1 MSIPE
6 GQHKR
11 PRPTLKTAA
20 LVALLALLAF
30 LGTTATTSLA
40 VRADD
45 QNAAPTPEAAAVE
58 TASDAV
64 STETPDA
71 ADTADRHKNIVQKK
85 WLPDLKVLVGAPT
98 TTLDI
103 SATLAEFCE
112 QDVFGTNGATKPE
125 DLTLELVKDGGSVAK
140 ARLEG
145 TTLYVDWAAEEL
157 GDKALGDAEI
167 MVQASPKD
175 DPTKVA
181 VVSFEA
187 ESWAPNYWSIFAA
200 VLGGLGL
207 FLIGMKRMSDG
218 LQAVAGARLRRI
230 ISMFTN
236 NRFLAVGVGFMA
248 TVLVQS
254 SSATTVMIL
263 GFVNSGLMTLAQ
275 AVGCVMGTNI
285 GTTTTGWLLTLN
297 LGAYG
302 LPLIGVAGFVYLLTK
317 NEKICNL
324 AACALGIG
332 LIFFGLKTMGAALAP
347 LPDIPAFGEF
357 MQSFEATNL
366 WGAFKCV
373 MVGCVTTMLVQS
385 SAATIG
391 ITMTLTALG
400 AIDFQAAAALVL
412 GENIGT
418 TITALMASI
427 GASTNARRVA
437 YFHTLFNCVG
447 VCWALALFFP
457 ILLPAVNALGDRW
470 GMDDVAKIALTHSL
484 FNVTN
489 TIVFLPFVGVAAAF
503 LTKIAPDRA
512 SKPKKRASTTG
523 LASFM
528 NDDPIVGIE
537 RSRLEIQRMFGD
549 CQTLARDLKTLKSEN
564 FENESLVADS
574 FALEKTLDDRQDETI
589 DFISSL
595 TTRAF
600 TVDVAVSAR
609 EQVRLAEEL
618 ETISDYFVGVL
629 KSNLKLRE
637 LELPTP
643 KEIDETFAEL
653 LGYATESLEWIGKI
667 FAEWGSRD
675 KLLEEMTERRVRYV
689 ARVKEIREQ
698 FLHSMFEERLDPQ
711 AVVAVDYQLNAWRRV
726 YEHLHNIAEAME
738 PRRVPAAKPA
748 AV

>member
-6 GQHKR
+6 GQCRR

-20 LVALLALLAF
+20 IFAILALLAF
-30 LGTTATTSLA
+30 LGTSASTLRV
-40 VRADD
+40 VRADET
-45 QNAAPTPEAAAVE
+45 NAAPTPEAAVE
-58 TASDAV
+58 SV

-71 ADTADRHKNIVQKK
+71 PESGNQHKNIVQKK

-98 TTLDI
+98 TTLDL

-112 QDVFGTNGATKPE
+112 QNVFDGAATKPE
-125 DLTLELVKDGGSVAK
+125 DLTLELVGDGDGSVAK
-140 ARLEG
+140 TRLEG
-145 TTLYVDWAAEEL
+145 TTLYVDWTPDAV
-157 GDKALGDAEI
+157 GDAEI
-167 MVQASPKD
+167 TLKATPKN
-175 DPTKVA
+175 DPSKVA
-181 VVSFEA
+181 VVTFKA
-187 ESWAPNYWSIFAA
+187 ESWAPNYWAICAT

-218 LQAVAGARLRRI
+218 LQAVAGARLRRV

-302 LPLIGVAGFVYLLTK
+302 LPLIGVAGFIYLLTN

-347 LPDIPAFGEF
+347 LPDIPAFSEF
-357 MQSFEATNL
+357 MQSFQADSL
-366 WGAFKCV
+366 WGAVKCV
-373 MVGCVTTMLVQS
+373 FVGCVTTMIVQS

-400 AIDFQAAAALVL
+400 AIEFPAAAALVL

-427 GASTNARRVA
+427 GTSTNARRVA

-447 VCWALALFFP
+447 VCWALAIFFP
-457 ILLPAVNALGDRW
+457 ILLPTVNALGARW
-470 GMDDVAKIALTHSL
+470 GLDDVGKIALTHSL

-489 TIVFLPFVGVAAAF
+489 TLVFLPFVGASAAF

-512 SKPKKRASTTG
+512 SKPKKRVSTTG
-523 LASFM
+523 LASFT

-549 CQTLARDLKTLKSEN
+549 CQTLARDLATLKSEN
-564 FENESLVADS
+564 FENPTLVEES

-589 DFISSL
+589 DFISGL

-600 TVDVAVSAR
+600 TVDVAFSAR

-629 KSNLKLRE
+629 KSNLKLKE

-643 KEIDETFAEL
+643 REIDDSFVEL
-653 LGYATESLEWIGKI
+653 LGYASESLEWIGKT
-667 FAEWGSRD
+667 FAEWGPREN
-675 KLLEEMTERRVRYV
+675 LLEEMNARRVRYV
-689 ARVKEIREQ
+689 ARVKEIRER

-738 PRRVPAAKPA
+738 PRRVPASKPV

>member
-20 LVALLALLAF
+20 LVALFALLTF

-71 ADTADRHKNIVQKK
+71 ADAPAQHKNIVQKK

-98 TTLDI
+98 TTLDV

-112 QDVFGTNGATKPE
+112 QDVFKTNGATKPE
-125 DLTLELVKDGGSVAK
+125 DLTLELKKDGGSVAK

-145 TTLYVDWAAEEL
+145 TTLYVDWAEEEL
-157 GDKALGDAEI
+157 GEKALGDAEI

-175 DPTKVA
+175 DPSKIA
-181 VVSFEA
+181 VVAFEA

-347 LPDIPAFGEF
+347 LPDVPAFAEF

-391 ITMTLTALG
+391 LTMTLATLG
-400 AIDFQAAAALVL
+400 AIDFTAAAALVL

-418 TITALMASI
+418 TITALLASI

-437 YFHTLFNCVG
+437 YFHTLFNCIG
-447 VCWALALFFP
+447 VCWALAIFYP
-457 ILLPAVNALGDRW
+457 VLLPAVNALGERW
-470 GMDDVAKIALTHSL
+470 DLDVNSKIALTHSL

-489 TIVFLPFVGVAAAF
+489 TIVFLPFVGVAATF
-503 LTKIAPDRA
+503 LTRIVPDDKA
-512 SKPKKRASTTG
+512 KPKKRASTTG
-523 LASFM
+523 LDSFM

-549 CQTLARDLKTLKSEN
+549 CQTLAGDLATLKSEN
-564 FENESLVADS
+564 FENESLVEES

-643 KEIDETFAEL
+643 KEIDESFVEL

-667 FAEWGSRD
+667 FAEWGPRE

>member
-6 GQHKR
+6 GQRRR
-11 PRPTLKTAA
+11 PRPTLKIAA
-20 LVALLALLAF
+20 FFAILALLAF
-30 LGTTATTSLA
+30 LGTSASTLRV
-40 VRADD
+40 VRADET
-45 QNAAPTPEAAAVE
+45 NAAPTPEAAVE
-58 TASDAV
+58 SV

-71 ADTADRHKNIVQKK
+71 PESGNQHKNIVQKK

-98 TTLDI
+98 TTLDL
-103 SATLAEFCE
+103 SATLAEFCA
-112 QDVFGTNGATKPE
+112 QNVFDGAATKPE
-125 DLTLELVKDGGSVAK
+125 DLTLELVGDGDGSVAK
-140 ARLEG
+140 TRLEG
-145 TTLYVDWAAEEL
+145 TTLYVDWTPDAV
-157 GDKALGDAEI
+157 GDAEI
-167 MVQASPKD
+167 TLKATPKD
-175 DPTKVA
+175 DPSKVA
-181 VVSFEA
+181 VVTFKA
-187 ESWAPNYWSIFAA
+187 ESWAPNYWAICAT

-207 FLIGMKRMSDG
+207 FLIGMRRMSDG
-218 LQAVAGARLRRI
+218 LQAVAGARLRRV

-302 LPLIGVAGFVYLLTK
+302 LPLIGVAGFIYLLTN

-347 LPDIPAFGEF
+347 LPDIPAFSEF
-357 MQSFEATNL
+357 MQSFQADSL
-366 WGAFKCV
+366 WGAVKCV
-373 MVGCVTTMLVQS
+373 FVGCVTTMVVQS

-400 AIDFQAAAALVL
+400 AIEFPAAAALVL

-427 GASTNARRVA
+427 GTSTNARRVA

-447 VCWALALFFP
+447 VCWALAILFP
-457 ILLPAVNALGDRW
+457 ILLPTVNALGARW
-470 GMDDVAKIALTHSL
+470 GLDDVGKIALTHSL

-489 TIVFLPFVGVAAAF
+489 TLVFLPFVGVSAAF

-512 SKPKKRASTTG
+512 SKPKKRVSTTG
-523 LASFM
+523 LASFT

-549 CQTLARDLKTLKSEN
+549 CQTLARDLATLKSEN
-564 FENESLVADS
+564 FENPTLVEES

-589 DFISSL
+589 DFISGL

-600 TVDVAVSAR
+600 TVDVAFSAR

-629 KSNLKLRE
+629 KSNLKLKE

-643 KEIDETFAEL
+643 REIDDSFVEL
-653 LGYATESLEWIGKI
+653 LGYASESLEWIGKT
-667 FAEWGSRD
+667 FAEWGPREN
-675 KLLEEMTERRVRYV
+675 LLEEMNARRVRYV
-689 ARVKEIREQ
+689 ARVKEIRER

-738 PRRVPAAKPA
+738 PRRVPASKPV

>member
-6 GQHKR
+6 GQCRR

-20 LVALLALLAF
+20 IFAFLALLAF
-30 LGTTATTSLA
+30 LGTSASTLRV
-40 VRADD
+40 VRADET
-45 QNAAPTPEAAAVE
+45 NAAPTPEAAVE
-58 TASDAV
+58 SV

-71 ADTADRHKNIVQKK
+71 LESDNQHKNIVQKK

-98 TTLDI
+98 TTLDL

-112 QDVFGTNGATKPE
+112 QNVFDDAATKPE
-125 DLTLELVKDGGSVAK
+125 DLTLELVEDGDGSVAK
-140 ARLEG
+140 TRLEE
-145 TTLYVDWAAEEL
+145 TTLYVDWTPDAV
-157 GDKALGDAEI
+157 GDAEI
-167 MVQASPKD
+167 TLKATPKD
-175 DPTKVA
+175 DPSKVA
-181 VVSFEA
+181 VVTFKA
-187 ESWAPNYWSIFAA
+187 ESWAPNYWAICAT

-218 LQAVAGARLRRI
+218 LQAVAGARLRRV

-302 LPLIGVAGFVYLLTK
+302 LPLIGVAGFIYLLTN

-347 LPDIPAFGEF
+347 LPDIPAFSEF
-357 MQSFEATNL
+357 MQSFQADSL
-366 WGAFKCV
+366 WGAVKCV
-373 MVGCVTTMLVQS
+373 FVGCVTTMIVQS

-400 AIDFQAAAALVL
+400 AIEFPAAAALVL

-427 GASTNARRVA
+427 GTSTNARRVA

-447 VCWALALFFP
+447 VCWALAIFFP
-457 ILLPAVNALGDRW
+457 ILLPTVNALGDRW
-470 GMDDVAKIALTHSL
+470 GLDDVGKIALTHSL

-489 TIVFLPFVGVAAAF
+489 TLVFLPFVGASAAF

-512 SKPKKRASTTG
+512 SKPKKRVSTTG
-523 LASFM
+523 LASFT

-549 CQTLARDLKTLKSEN
+549 CQTLARDLATLKSEN
-564 FENESLVADS
+564 FENPTLVEES

-589 DFISSL
+589 DFISGL

-600 TVDVAVSAR
+600 TVDVAFSAR

-629 KSNLKLRE
+629 KSNLKLKE

-643 KEIDETFAEL
+643 REIDDSFVEL
-653 LGYATESLEWIGKI
+653 LGYAAESLEWIGKT
-667 FAEWGSRD
+667 FAEWGPREN
-675 KLLEEMTERRVRYV
+675 LLEEMNARRVRYV
-689 ARVKEIREQ
+689 ARVKEIRER

-738 PRRVPAAKPA
+738 PRRVPASKPV

>member
-6 GQHKR
+6 GQCRR

-20 LVALLALLAF
+20 IFAFLALLAF
-30 LGTTATTSLA
+30 LGTSASTLRV
-40 VRADD
+40 VRADET
-45 QNAAPTPEAAAVE
+45 NAAPTPEAAVE
-58 TASDAV
+58 SV

-71 ADTADRHKNIVQKK
+71 LESDNQHKNIVQKK

-98 TTLDI
+98 TTLDL

-112 QDVFGTNGATKPE
+112 QNVFDDAATKPE
-125 DLTLELVKDGGSVAK
+125 DLTLELVEDGDGSVAK
-140 ARLEG
+140 TRLEE
-145 TTLYVDWAAEEL
+145 TTLYVDWTPDAV
-157 GDKALGDAEI
+157 GDAEI
-167 MVQASPKD
+167 TLKATPKD
-175 DPTKVA
+175 DPSKVA
-181 VVSFEA
+181 VVTFKA
-187 ESWAPNYWSIFAA
+187 ESWAPNYWAICAT

-218 LQAVAGARLRRI
+218 LQAVAGARLRRV

-302 LPLIGVAGFVYLLTK
+302 LPLIGVAGFIYLLTN

-347 LPDIPAFGEF
+347 LPDIPAFSEF
-357 MQSFEATNL
+357 MQSFQADSL
-366 WGAFKCV
+366 WGAVKCV
-373 MVGCVTTMLVQS
+373 FVGCVTTMIVQS

-400 AIDFQAAAALVL
+400 AIEFPAAAVLVL

-427 GASTNARRVA
+427 GTSTNARRVA

-447 VCWALALFFP
+447 VCWALAIFFP
-457 ILLPAVNALGDRW
+457 ILLPTVNALGDRW
-470 GMDDVAKIALTHSL
+470 GLDDVGKIALTHSL

-489 TIVFLPFVGVAAAF
+489 TLVFLPFVGASAAF

-512 SKPKKRASTTG
+512 SKPKKRVSTTG
-523 LASFM
+523 LASFT

-549 CQTLARDLKTLKSEN
+549 CQTLARDLATLKSEN
-564 FENESLVADS
+564 FENPTLVEES

-589 DFISSL
+589 DFISGL

-600 TVDVAVSAR
+600 TVDVAFSAR

-629 KSNLKLRE
+629 KSNLKLKE

-643 KEIDETFAEL
+643 REIDDSFVEL
-653 LGYATESLEWIGKI
+653 LGYAAESLEWIGKT
-667 FAEWGSRD
+667 FAEWGPREN
-675 KLLEEMTERRVRYV
+675 LLEEMNARRVRYV
-689 ARVKEIREQ
+689 ARVKEIRER

-738 PRRVPAAKPA
+738 PRRVPASKPV

>member
-6 GQHKR
+6 GQCRR

-20 LVALLALLAF
+20 IFAFLALLAF
-30 LGTTATTSLA
+30 LGTSASTLRV
-40 VRADD
+40 VRADET
-45 QNAAPTPEAAAVE
+45 NAAPTPEAAVE
-58 TASDAV
+58 SV
-64 STETPDA
+64 STETHDALEPDNQP
-71 ADTADRHKNIVQKK
+71 KNIVQKK

-98 TTLDI
+98 TTLDL

-112 QDVFGTNGATKPE
+112 QNVFDDAATKPE
-125 DLTLELVKDGGSVAK
+125 DLTLELVEDGDGSVAK
-140 ARLEG
+140 TRLEE
-145 TTLYVDWAAEEL
+145 TTLYVDWTPDAV
-157 GDKALGDAEI
+157 GDAEI
-167 MVQASPKD
+167 TLKATPKD
-175 DPTKVA
+175 DPSKVA
-181 VVSFEA
+181 VVTFKA
-187 ESWAPNYWSIFAA
+187 ESWAPNYWAICAT

-218 LQAVAGARLRRI
+218 LQAVAGARLRRV

-302 LPLIGVAGFVYLLTK
+302 LPLIGVAGFIYLLTN

-347 LPDIPAFGEF
+347 LPDIPAFSEF
-357 MQSFEATNL
+357 MQSFQADSL
-366 WGAFKCV
+366 WGAVKCV
-373 MVGCVTTMLVQS
+373 FVGCVTTMIVQS

-400 AIDFQAAAALVL
+400 AIEFPAAAALVL

-427 GASTNARRVA
+427 GTSTNARRVA

-447 VCWALALFFP
+447 VCWALAIFFP
-457 ILLPAVNALGDRW
+457 ILLPTVNALGDRW
-470 GMDDVAKIALTHSL
+470 GLDDVGKIALTHSL

-489 TIVFLPFVGVAAAF
+489 TLVFLPFVGASAAF

-512 SKPKKRASTTG
+512 SKPKKRVSTTG
-523 LASFM
+523 LASFT

-549 CQTLARDLKTLKSEN
+549 CQTLARDLATLKSEN
-564 FENESLVADS
+564 FENPTLVEES

-589 DFISSL
+589 DFISGL

-600 TVDVAVSAR
+600 TVDVAFSAR

-629 KSNLKLRE
+629 KSNLKLKE

-643 KEIDETFAEL
+643 REIDDSFVEL
-653 LGYATESLEWIGKI
+653 LGYAAESLEWIGKT
-667 FAEWGSRD
+667 FAEWGPREN
-675 KLLEEMTERRVRYV
+675 LLEEMNARRVRYV
-689 ARVKEIREQ
+689 ARVKEIRER

-738 PRRVPAAKPA
+738 PRRVPASKPV

>member
-6 GQHKR
+6 GHWR
-11 PRPTLKTAA
+11 PRPTLKIAA
-20 LVALLALLAF
+20 LVAFFAF
-30 LGTTATTSLA
+30 LGTASA
-40 VRADD
+40 AFVVRADD
-45 QNAAPTPEAAAVE
+45 ASAAPQAESAAVE
-58 TASDAV
+58 TV
-64 STETPDA
+64 SSETLDA
-71 ADTADRHKNIVQKK
+71 AESADQHTNIVQKK

-98 TTLDI
+98 TTLDL
-103 SATLAEFCE
+103 SETLVEFCE
-112 QDVFGTNGATKPE
+112 QDVFKTNGAVKPE
-125 DLTLELVKDGGSVAK
+125 DLTLELVKAGGSVAK

-145 TTLYVDWAAEEL
+145 ATLYVDWTPDAI
-157 GDKALGDAEI
+157 GDDEI
-167 MVQASPKD
+167 MLQASPKND
-175 DPTKVA
+175 ASKVA

-187 ESWAPNYWSIFAA
+187 ESWSPNYWAIFST

-347 LPDIPAFGEF
+347 LPDIPAFSEF
-357 MQSFEATNL
+357 MQSFQADSL

-400 AIDFQAAAALVL
+400 VIDFTAAAALVL

-427 GASTNARRVA
+427 GATTNARRVA

-457 ILLPAVNALGDRW
+457 ILLQTVNALGDRW

-484 FNVTN
+484 FNITN
-489 TIVFLPFVGVAAAF
+489 TIVFLPFVGGAAAF
-503 LTKIAPDRA
+503 LTKI
-512 SKPKKRASTTG
+512 
-523 LASFM
+523 
-528 NDDPIVGIE
+528 
-537 RSRLEIQRMFGD
+537 
-549 CQTLARDLKTLKSEN
+549 
-564 FENESLVADS
+564 
-574 FALEKTLDDRQDETI
+574 
-589 DFISSL
+589 
-595 TTRAF
+595 
-600 TVDVAVSAR
+600 
-609 EQVRLAEEL
+609 
-618 ETISDYFVGVL
+618 
-629 KSNLKLRE
+629 
-637 LELPTP
+637 
-643 KEIDETFAEL
+643 
-653 LGYATESLEWIGKI
+653 
-667 FAEWGSRD
+667 
-675 KLLEEMTERRVRYV
+675 
-689 ARVKEIREQ
+689 
-698 FLHSMFEERLDPQ
+698 
-711 AVVAVDYQLNAWRRV
+711 
-726 YEHLHNIAEAME
+726 
-738 PRRVPAAKPA
+738 
-748 AV
+748 

>member
-6 GQHKR
+6 GQCRR

-20 LVALLALLAF
+20 IFAILALLAF
-30 LGTTATTSLA
+30 LGTSASTLRV
-40 VRADD
+40 VRADET
-45 QNAAPTPEAAAVE
+45 NAAPTPEAAVE
-58 TASDAV
+58 SV

-71 ADTADRHKNIVQKK
+71 PESGNQHKNIVQKK

-98 TTLDI
+98 TTLDL

-112 QDVFGTNGATKPE
+112 QNVFDGAATKPE
-125 DLTLELVKDGGSVAK
+125 DLTLELVGDGDGSVAK
-140 ARLEG
+140 TRLEG
-145 TTLYVDWAAEEL
+145 TTLYVDWTPDAV
-157 GDKALGDAEI
+157 GDAEI
-167 MVQASPKD
+167 TLKATPKN
-175 DPTKVA
+175 DPSKVA
-181 VVSFEA
+181 VVTFKA
-187 ESWAPNYWSIFAA
+187 ESWAPNYWAICAT

-218 LQAVAGARLRRI
+218 LQAVAGARLRRV

-302 LPLIGVAGFVYLLTK
+302 LPLIGVAGFIYLLTN

-347 LPDIPAFGEF
+347 LPDIPAFSEF
-357 MQSFEATNL
+357 MQSFQADSL
-366 WGAFKCV
+366 WGAVKCV
-373 MVGCVTTMLVQS
+373 FVGCVTTMIVQS

-400 AIDFQAAAALVL
+400 AIEFPAAAALVL

-418 TITALMASI
+418 TITVLMASI
-427 GASTNARRVA
+427 GTSTNARRVA

-447 VCWALALFFP
+447 VCWALAIFFP
-457 ILLPAVNALGDRW
+457 ILLPTVNALGARW
-470 GMDDVAKIALTHSL
+470 GLDDVGKIALTHSL

-489 TIVFLPFVGVAAAF
+489 TLVFLPFVGASAAF

-512 SKPKKRASTTG
+512 SKPKKRVSTTG
-523 LASFM
+523 LASFT

-549 CQTLARDLKTLKSEN
+549 CQTLARDLATLKSEN
-564 FENESLVADS
+564 FENPTLVEES

-589 DFISSL
+589 DFISGL

-600 TVDVAVSAR
+600 TVDVAFSAR

-629 KSNLKLRE
+629 KSNLKLKE

-643 KEIDETFAEL
+643 REIDDSFVEL
-653 LGYATESLEWIGKI
+653 LGYASESLEWIGKT
-667 FAEWGSRD
+667 FAEWGPREN
-675 KLLEEMTERRVRYV
+675 LLEEMNARRVRYV
-689 ARVKEIREQ
+689 ARVKEIRER

-738 PRRVPAAKPA
+738 PRRVPASKPV